1 MTESGLDTLNTNKI
15 MAVIAK
21 KEARERGEKVEESK
35 SKVFGASSHLIAPKD
50 IIDER
55 GEQEE
60 DADQNNSS
68 NIKSVQIENDSIM

>member
-1 MTESGLDTLNTNKI
+1 MNGLRCDDTTDDSIVTESGLDTLNTNKI

-60 DADQNNSS
+60 DAD
-68 NIKSVQIENDSIM
+68 